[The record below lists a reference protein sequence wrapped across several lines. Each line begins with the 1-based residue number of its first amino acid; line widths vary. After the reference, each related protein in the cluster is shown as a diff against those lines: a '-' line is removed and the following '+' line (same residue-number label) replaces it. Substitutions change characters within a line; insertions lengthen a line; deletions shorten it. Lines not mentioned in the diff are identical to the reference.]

1 MKILLT
7 TILVYIFTTPLLAQ
21 IWNGPMIGHVT
32 HSEVKLWVQ
41 TKQSQTVAFA
51 YRKFPSEDQWS
62 YTQSFVT
69 KQHEAFVCE
78 LTLENLSPGQTFEYR
93 VAINNELQAA
103 IGKQQFTTTS
113 LWAYRSPVPDFS
125 FAIGSCTY
133 INEPDADRKGK
144 PYGEAYQ
151 IFESIA
157 QKQPNLMLWLGDNVY
172 YREPDWTSKS
182 GMMHRYTHSR
192 NISELQQLLANTP
205 QYAIWDDHD
214 FGPNDSDGS
223 FINKGLSKEVF
234 DLFWANPD
242 QNHTNLNGITN
253 QFEWADCHFFLLD
266 NRFERAPN
274 QRKDGQR
281 SILGKS
287 QLEWLKD
294 ALVSSKASFKFIA
307 LGGQFLN
314 TAPVFENYSANGFD
328 KERQELIDFIYLHQ
342 IKNVV
347 FLTGDRHHSEM
358 SILKEEGK
366 PTIYDLTI
374 SPLTSGVH
382 DASKEANTLRVEG
395 SHIAVRNYGL
405 LSVEGELKARV
416 LSIVIND
423 AGGLPLWQTKIEL
436 EK

>member
-1 MKILLT
+1 MKAIL
-7 TILVYIFTTPLLAQ
+7 YISFFLLFTNPVFAQ
-21 IWNGPMIGHVT
+21 ILNGPMIGHVA
-32 HSEVKLWVQ
+32 HCEVKLWVQ

-51 YRKFPSEDQWS
+51 YRKASTKEQWS
-62 YTQSFVT
+62 YTQQVVT
-69 KQHEAFVCE
+69 KQNEAFICE
-78 LTLENLSPGQTFEYR
+78 LTLDNLNPGQTYEYR
-93 VAINNELQAA
+93 VAIDNELQVA
-103 IGKQQFTTTS
+103 IGKQQFTTPI
-113 LWAYRSPVPDFS
+113 LWAYRSTVPDFS

-133 INEPDADRKGK
+133 INEADADRKGK

-172 YREPDWTSKS
+172 FREPDWTSKS
-182 GMMHRYTHSR
+182 GMLHRYTHSR
-192 NISELQQLLANTP
+192 NIPELRQLLANTP

-223 FINKGLSKEVF
+223 FVNKGMSKEVF

-242 QNHTNLNGITN
+242 QNHSDIKGISN

-274 QRKDGQR
+274 QRKDGYR
-281 SILGKS
+281 TILGKS

-314 TAPVFENYSANGFD
+314 TAPVFENYNANGFD

-358 SILKEEGK
+358 SVLKQEGM

-395 SHIAVRNYGL
+395 SHLAVRNFGL
-405 LSVEGELKARV
+405 LKVEGDLKTRV
-416 LSIVIND
+416 LSIEIKD
-423 AGGLPLWQTKIEL
+423 AGGLPLWQTKIEK
-436 EK
+436 EH